1 MTLTELRYIV
11 ALARTRHFGRAA
23 EACFVSQPTLSVA
36 VRKLESELGLELFER
51 RRQEAVPTPAGAR
64 IVEQAQR
71 VLEEAERIRLLA
83 DEGRDP
89 LEGPLRLGAIY
100 TIGPYVLPQLIPALH
115 QRAPRM
121 PLVIEE
127 GYTAQLSERL
137 RLGELDAILIA
148 LPFEA
153 PGLVT
158 LPLYDEPFVVVL
170 PADHPWRERDHID
183 PPELAGEPL
192 LMLGQGHCFRDQVL
206 DACPAC
212 ATRLEQGPLAQTVA
226 GTSLETLRHMV
237 ASGLGITVLP
247 CSAVG
252 AERYAQRLLVTRRF
266 REPAP
271 GRRVAL
277 AWRQSFP
284 RPGAIDALREALL
297 SGLSSCVRPV

>member
-36 VRKLESELGLELFER
+36 VRKLESELGVELFER
-51 RRQEAVPTPAGAR
+51 RRQEAVPTPAGVR

-83 DEGRDP
+83 DESRDP
-89 LEGPLRLGAIY
+89 LQGPLRLGAIY

-115 QRAPRM
+115 ERAPQM

-148 LPFEA
+148 LPFQA

-170 PADHPWRERDHID
+170 PADHPWREREAID
-183 PPELAGEPL
+183 PAELASEPL

-212 ATRLEQGPLAQTVA
+212 AARLEQGPLAQTVA

-277 AWRQSFP
+277 AWRKSFP
-284 RPGAIDALREALL
+284 RPGAIDALREALM
-297 SGLSSCVRPV
+297 SGLSSCLKPV

>member
-36 VRKLESELGLELFER
+36 VRKLESELGVALFER

-71 VLEEAERIRLLA
+71 VLEEAERIRLFA
-83 DEGRDP
+83 DESRDP
-89 LEGPLRLGAIY
+89 LVGPLRLGAIY

-115 QRAPRM
+115 ERAPQM

-158 LPLYDEPFVVVL
+158 LPLYHEPFMVVM
-170 PADHPWRERDHID
+170 PADHPWRAREAID
-183 PPELAGEPL
+183 PAELASEPL

-212 ATRLEQGPLAQTVA
+212 AARLEQGPLGQTVA

-277 AWRQSFP
+277 AWRKSFP
-284 RPGAIDALREALL
+284 RPGAIDVLREALM
-297 SGLSSCVRPV
+297 SGLSSCLKPV

>member
-36 VRKLESELGLELFER
+36 VRKLESELGVALFER

-71 VLEEAERIRLLA
+71 VLEEAERIRLFA
-83 DEGRDP
+83 DESRDP
-89 LEGPLRLGAIY
+89 LVGPLRLGAIY

-115 QRAPRM
+115 ERAPQM

-158 LPLYDEPFVVVL
+158 LPLYHEPFMVVV
-170 PADHPWRERDHID
+170 PADHPWRAREAID
-183 PPELAGEPL
+183 PAELASEPL

-212 ATRLEQGPLAQTVA
+212 AARLEQGPLGQTVA

-277 AWRQSFP
+277 AWRKSFP
-284 RPGAIDALREALL
+284 RPGAIDALREALM
-297 SGLSSCVRPV
+297 SGLSSCLKPV

>member
-36 VRKLESELGLELFER
+36 VRKLESELGVELFER

-71 VLEEAERIRLLA
+71 VLEEAERIRMLA
-83 DEGRDP
+83 DESRDP
-89 LEGPLRLGAIY
+89 LVGPLRLGAIY

-115 QRAPRM
+115 DRAPQM

-170 PADHPWRERDHID
+170 PADHPWREREAID
-183 PPELAGEPL
+183 PAELASEPL

-212 ATRLEQGPLAQTVA
+212 AARLEQGPLGQTVA

-277 AWRQSFP
+277 AWRKSFP
-284 RPGAIDALREALL
+284 RPGAIDALREALM
-297 SGLSSCVRPV
+297 SGLSSCLKPV